1 MRGKT
6 KVPMNTN
13 RSMGMFALFFAFIG
27 TVLMAQEKP
36 EAILAAAKKLSDNQ
50 PWQVEAHVVAKE
62 IDMNISGIIN
72 GKDFDLTIDAGDQVR
87 RQIVIGDK
95 GWLTEKDGKTWKSW
109 DANDRRFYYLVHTA
123 IAESDQKI
131 PPLEKVGIERKG
143 RAVSAVAKVMGE
155 DSLLHI
161 RFKAAQKINYEGD
174 RPNWWILLKDGEP
187 DTIRH
192 YHGPAGFEGN
202 LVVAKVD
209 YTPVTEPNPVIPPP
223 GNPRVAEGIPK
234 ILLIAAMKKMRE
246 GVWGVNGTAAREKT
260 IRIHG
265 LVSGEDFDLT
275 MEFEDG
281 GVMRQIALGD
291 KAWAKPTGDKPW
303 KKAQPNDRL
312 VYNLAD
318 APIAPAPWAPAF
330 EKVGEEPHNGATW
343 LHIRGRTKGNTDAN
357 ELSQYWLALDAQGQP
372 LYIARYEGVISSL
385 NFNKSAATVTNTT
398 TRCQFE
404 YKPAKDK
411 RIAPPEGS
419 RKTKR

>member
-1 MRGKT
+1 
-6 KVPMNTN
+6 MNTTLPI
-13 RSMGMFALFFAFIG
+13 GTFALLFGFTG
-27 TVLMAQEKP
+27 TVLMAEEKP
-36 EAILAAAKKLSDNQ
+36 EAILATAKKLSDKQ
-50 PWQVEAHVVAKE
+50 PWQVEAHVVAKK

-72 GKDFDLTIDAGDQVR
+72 GNDFDLIIDTGDQVR

-109 DANDRRFYYLVHTA
+109 DANDRRFYYLVHTP
-123 IAESDQKI
+123 IADSDQKI
-131 PPLEKVGIERKG
+131 PPLEKVGIERES
-143 RAVSAVAKVMGE
+143 RVVSPVAKIMGE

-174 RPNWWILLKDGEP
+174 RPNWWILLKDGQP

-202 LVVAKVD
+202 LVLAKVD
-209 YTPVTEPNPVIPPP
+209 YTPVTEPSPVIPPP
-223 GNPRVAEGIPK
+223 GNPRVTEEIPE
-234 ILLIAAMKKMRE
+234 ILLIAAMKKMKE
-246 GVWGVNGTAAREKT
+246 GIWDVNGTAAREKT

-265 LVSGEDFDLT
+265 LISGENFDLT
-275 MEFEDG
+275 AEFEDG

-291 KAWAKPTGDKPW
+291 KAWAKPTSDKPW
-303 KKAQPNDRL
+303 KKARPNDRL

-318 APIAPAPWAPAF
+318 VPIASEPWERAF
-330 EKVGEEPHNGATW
+330 ESVGDKPHDGATW
-343 LHIRGRTKGNTDAN
+343 LHLRAKMDGNTDAN

-385 NFNKSAATVTNTT
+385 NYNKSAATVTNTT

-404 YKPAKDK
+404 YAPAKEK
-411 RIAPPEGS
+411 TIEPPEGY
-419 RKTKR
+419 KKLKR

>member
-1 MRGKT
+1 VLAACQSINT
-6 KVPMNTN
+6 KL
-13 RSMGMFALFFAFIG
+13 SIGIFALFFAFTG
-27 TVLMAQEKP
+27 TVLIAEEKP
-36 EAILAAAKKLSDNQ
+36 EAILAAARKLSDNQ
-50 PWQVEAHVVAKE
+50 PWRVEAHVLADK

-72 GKDFDLTIDAGDQVR
+72 GKDFDLTNDTGGQVR

-123 IAESDQKI
+123 IADSDQKI
-131 PPLEKVGIERKG
+131 PPLEKVGIERES
-143 RAVSAVAKVMGE
+143 RAVSAIAKIMGE
-155 DSLLHI
+155 ESLLHI

-174 RPNWWILLKDGEP
+174 RPNWWILLKDGQP

-202 LVVAKVD
+202 LVLAKVD
-209 YTPVTEPNPVIPPP
+209 YTPVMGPKPVIPPP
-223 GNPRVAEGIPK
+223 GNPRVTEGIPK
-234 ILLIAAMKKMRE
+234 ILLIAAMKKMKE
-246 GVWGVNGTAAREKT
+246 GIWEVNGTAAREKT

-275 MEFEDG
+275 AEFEDG

-291 KAWAKPTGDKPW
+291 KAWAKPTSDKPW
-303 KKAQPNDRL
+303 MRAQLNDRL

-318 APIAPAPWAPAF
+318 APIASSPWEPAF
-330 EKVGEEPHNGATW
+330 EKVGDEPHAGATW
-343 LHIRGRTKGNTDAN
+343 LHLRAKTDGNTDAN

-385 NFNKSAATVTNTT
+385 NFNKSAAIVTNTT
-398 TRCQFE
+398 TRCQFD
-404 YKPAKDK
+404 YAPAKG
-411 RIAPPEGS
+411 RTIAPPEGAK
-419 RKTKR
+419 KTKG